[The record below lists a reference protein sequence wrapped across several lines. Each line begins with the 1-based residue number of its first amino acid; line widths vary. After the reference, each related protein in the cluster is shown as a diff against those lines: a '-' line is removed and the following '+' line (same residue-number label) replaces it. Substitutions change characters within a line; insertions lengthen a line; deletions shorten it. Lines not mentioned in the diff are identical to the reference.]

1 MAKLTRFERSQIAHS
16 KYFWK
21 YNASSIGNPHSRLK
35 SVYHFDVLTLQGH
48 ANKVLPKKERKIVWN
63 YNKQNI
69 FGTKT
74 KVKGNDY
81 FSVFRKYNVNSF
93 D

>member
-1 MAKLTRFERSQIAHS
+1 MAKLTRFERSQKAHS

-21 YNASSIGNPHSRLK
+21 HNTSSIGNPRSELK
-35 SVYHFDVLTLQGH
+35 SEYHFDVLTLQRH
-48 ANKVLPKKERKIVWN
+48 ANKVLPKKERKIIYN
-63 YNKQNI
+63 YKKQKI

-74 KVKGNDY
+74 KVKPNEY
-81 FSVFRKYNVNSF
+81 LSVFRKYNVNSF